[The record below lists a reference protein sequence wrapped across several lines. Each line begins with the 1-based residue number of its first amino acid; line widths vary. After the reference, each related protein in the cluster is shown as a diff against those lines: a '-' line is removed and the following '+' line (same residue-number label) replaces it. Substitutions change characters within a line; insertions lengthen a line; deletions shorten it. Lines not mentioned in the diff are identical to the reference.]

1 MMMNKITWMLFLGLF
16 LGLSVSQLGAQ
27 DCDEKLR
34 IARRTKESGDLKLA
48 IKQYQA
54 AKGDCG
60 LDKSKIIETEVLD
73 VFERIDSLKKRAD
86 RDRIRAEI
94 ALKYAYEKNLSA
106 ERNEAEAN
114 RQRAIARQALD
125 SVQVLLDTVQSLIA
139 KGRELQSTFADS
151 STAHYLYQT
160 GLGHFG
166 YDTIAQARDYQ
177 NALTY
182 FALARFLK
190 PSDTLTY
197 LVRAS
202 QIGTAAEQAFRA
214 GQLDKAKIGYDSI
227 RLLMANIRHETVFED
242 YRLFQIKLV
251 SELFADFQTKA
262 RSSTEIVTLEGDW
275 WTVPEAMK
283 DYPGI
288 KNITFAN
295 NASNF
300 TQLPGALAQL
310 PGLVSLTFENCS
322 NIRTLKSWSEVTN
335 LQQLVVRNNANLYT
349 LDHLEQ
355 LPQLAYLSIDR
366 CPALTYVKGCSNLTY
381 FSTAFS
387 RQVRSKKLLSEN
399 DGLRELYLADLP
411 DDTLHV
417 DRLTQLEIL
426 SLERMPTNKLAG
438 LERSSM
444 LKKLNINELSKL
456 TTFTPPVQLEAIKV
470 TNCDSLSNFDSW
482 KPSDQLTKI
491 LLYHNDRLARLPDWR
506 NYPNLTTILIQ
517 NDEEL
522 QWVYGTK
529 SLLKAENIYLINNPN
544 LVTSSINVG
553 FGFEWGVN
561 ISSGKIE
568 YEHRRRVKMK
578 NGRPDLGFKAMGAY
592 IQKVFDHE
600 SAQPQRT
607 ARGWLL
613 GGMVNYYSPYWFYTG
628 AGVGIAGSYSQF
640 ANNNSADNT
649 HFVWLNTLGTQLA
662 PSFLRKDKISLTMDL
677 YTIFEGKDYYIL
689 PSFGLTYFHTLGM
702 HRKTHFIRAG
712 DARRHVWV
720 NGKRKPIG
728 RAAEQF

>member
-1 MMMNKITWMLFLGLF
+1 MMNKITWMLLLSLF
-16 LGLSVSQLGAQ
+16 LGMNVSQSGAQ
-27 DCDEKLR
+27 DCDEMLR
-34 IARRTKESGDLKLA
+34 IARSTKDRGDLKLA
-48 IKQYQA
+48 IRQYQA
-54 AKGDCG
+54 AKGNCG
-60 LDKSKIIETEVLD
+60 LDKSKIIEDEVLD
-73 VFERIDSLKKRAD
+73 VFDRIDSLKRRAD
-86 RDRIRAEI
+86 RDRIKAEAAVRYASAQQLI
-94 ALKYAYEKNLSA
+94 AEKN
-106 ERNEAEAN
+106 RDEAN
-114 RQRAIARQALD
+114 RQRAIARLALD
-125 SVQVLLDTVQSLIA
+125 SVKVLLDTVQSLIA

-151 STAHYLYQT
+151 STARYLYQT
-160 GLGHFG
+160 GLGHFA

-190 PSDTLTY
+190 PTDTLTY

-202 QIGTAAEQAFRA
+202 QIGITAEQAFRA

-227 RLLMANIRHETVFED
+227 RLLMANIRHETVFENH
-242 YRLFQIKLV
+242 RLFQIKTV
-251 SELFADFQTKA
+251 SELFADFKIKA
-262 RSSTEIVTLEGDW
+262 RNNTEIATLEGDW
-275 WTVPEAMK
+275 WTLPEAMK
-283 DYPGI
+283 DYAGI

-295 NASNF
+295 NAANF
-300 TQLPGALAQL
+300 TQLPGVLAQL
-310 PGLVSLTFENCS
+310 PGLVSLTFENCT
-322 NIRTLKSWSEVTN
+322 NIRTLKSWSEVPT
-335 LQQLVVRNNANLYT
+335 LQQLVVRNNANLYA

-366 CPALTYVKGCSNLTY
+366 CPALTFVEGCRKLGY

-387 RQVRSKKLLSEN
+387 RQVRTGKLLAEN
-399 DGLRELYLADLP
+399 TGLRELYLADLP
-411 DDTLHV
+411 DDTLDV
-417 DRLTQLEIL
+417 DRLAQLEIL
-426 SLERMPTNKLAG
+426 SLERMPTNKLKG
-438 LERSSM
+438 LERSSL

-456 TTFTPPVQLEAIKV
+456 TTFTPPVQLETIKV

-529 SLLKAENIYLINNPN
+529 SLRKAENIYLINNPN

-561 ISSGKIE
+561 ITSGKIE

-607 ARGWLL
+607 ARGWML

-628 AGVGIAGSYSQF
+628 AGVGMAGSYSQF
-640 ANNNSADNT
+640 TDNT
-649 HFVWLNTLGTQLA
+649 TSDNIHFVWLNTLGTQLA
-662 PSFLRKDKISLTMDL
+662 PAFLRKDKVSLTMDL

-712 DARRHVWV
+712 DARRHVKV